1 MLEPWTE
8 AVLVEKG
15 DRPGCSGSPAG
26 LGGLDG
32 RARDDPGQVSG
43 RLDEPC
49 RPPPGREWAARAV
62 ARRVGA
68 KAGGPLVRQLA
79 HDVGVGGGEHGL
91 LLGSMVAG
99 VEAMM
104 RL

>member
-15 DRPGCSGSPAG
+15 DRPGCSG
-26 LGGLDG
+26 G